1 MTLSPYF
8 TSIRQN
14 ILTALEK
21 AEKTISVAVCWF
33 TNEELFNLLCSKLD
47 KGIQVEL
54 IILDDYINSNPFGC
68 NFQNFITKNGSLYL
82 SGVDNPMHN
91 KYCIIDNKTLING
104 SYNWTYFA
112 ETKNEENIIVFEEC
126 NELINSFRN
135 DFERLKSVT
144 KKVTIYKQNSLLNF
158 ERTQN
163 ENKSRNAFGAFNV
176 LSNDL
181 FLKAIATNNKIYY
194 EAAKSIVPDN
204 IQFQKKGVE
213 LNWDKPIFLKA
224 TLSEAV
230 KDDKISLIFPI
241 GTSIPADT
249 TASYTTTV
257 DNQISMSVNLLRGE
271 SEQASKNIKLR
282 SYSINGIPPLKAGE
296 ASVKTDYQISLDGKL
311 HITKYI
317 HDTGLIDK
325 KTFDLKPLNI
335 LANE

>member
-1 MTLSPYF
+1 MTLTPYF

-14 ILTALEK
+14 ILKALEK
-21 AEKTISVAVCWF
+21 AEKSISVAVCWF

-47 KGIQVEL
+47 KGLHVEL

-68 NFQNFITKNGSLYL
+68 NFQNFIAKRGRLFL
-82 SGVDNPMHN
+82 SSVDNPMHN
-91 KYCIIDNKTLING
+91 KYCIIDDKTLING

-112 ETKNEENIIVFEEC
+112 ETKNEENIIVFEDCE
-126 NELINSFRN
+126 ELIKSFHD
-135 DFERLKSVT
+135 DFERLKSLTNEVS
-144 KKVTIYKQNSLLNF
+144 IYKQKSLLDF

-163 ENKSRNAFGAFNV
+163 ENKSRNAFGAFNI

-213 LNWDKPIFLKA
+213 LEWDKPIFLKS
-224 TLSEAV
+224 TLSESV
-230 KDDKISLIFPI
+230 KNDKICLIFPI

-257 DNQISMSVNLLRGE
+257 DNQESMSVNLLRGE

-282 SYSINGIPPLKAGE
+282 NYSIGGIPPLKAGE
-296 ASVKTDYQISLDGKL
+296 VSIKTEYRISLDGKL

-325 KTFDLKPLNI
+325 KTFDLKPYNI

>member
-8 TSIRQN
+8 TFIRQN

-21 AEKTISVAVCWF
+21 AEKTISVAVCWL
-33 TNEELFNLLCSKLD
+33 TNEELFNLLCYKLD

-68 NFQNFITKNGSLYL
+68 DFENFILKGGELYL
-82 SGVDNPMHN
+82 SSVENPMHN
-91 KYCIIDNKTLING
+91 KYCIIDDKILING

-126 NELINSFRN
+126 PELIVSFQS
-135 DFERLKSVT
+135 DFDRLLTLT
-144 KKVTIYKQNSLLNF
+144 KKVEKYKQKSLLDF

-163 ENKSRNAFGAFNV
+163 ENKSRNAFGAFNI

-181 FLKAIATNNKIYY
+181 FFKAIETNNKIYY
-194 EAAKSIVPDN
+194 EAAKRIVPDN
-204 IQFQKKGVE
+204 IQFQQKGVE
-213 LNWDKPIFLKA
+213 LEWDKPILLKE

-230 KDDKISLIFPI
+230 KDNKTSLIFSM
-241 GTSIPADT
+241 GTTVPAEKT
-249 TASYTTTV
+249 VSYTTTV

-271 SEQASKNIKLR
+271 NEQANKNIKLKN
-282 SYSINGIPPLKAGE
+282 YSIAGIPAMKAGE
-296 ASVKTDYQISLDGKL
+296 ASVKTEYKITLDGIL
-311 HITKYI
+311 HITKFI

-325 KTFDLKPLNI
+325 KTFDLKSFKI